1 MHTSYL
7 HVYIYVY
14 IGMWCCSCSQVSFRA
29 GRGSPKTSRAVMS
42 NQPRMA
48 RTGFFAFSA
57 NLRNFAA
64 LVISEY

>member
-1 MHTSYL
+1 
-7 HVYIYVY
+7 
-14 IGMWCCSCSQVSFRA
+14 MWCCSCSQVSFRA